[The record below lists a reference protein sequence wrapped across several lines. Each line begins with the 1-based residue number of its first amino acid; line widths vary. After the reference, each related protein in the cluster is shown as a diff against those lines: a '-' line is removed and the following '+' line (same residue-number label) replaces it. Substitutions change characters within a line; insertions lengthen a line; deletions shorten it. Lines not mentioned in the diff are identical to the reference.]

1 MAGRK
6 RQKDRLRAKEHDR
19 FEVGPH
25 VLQATPHA
33 VFRAIARVPADLD
46 WATLRGN
53 VLPIFPRRRPMPPQA
68 LDPIRVSMPPGVL
81 IGFGVDIGP
90 AYVHIHEDLLESWPV
105 TIDGLTQRALA
116 NLRDRTRRARP
127 RDVQA
132 IDLDHVTVRTLQ
144 TRAGWASTLLLL
156 PDELIRIFGEEPQCF
171 IAPMRDVLMSFP
183 AGIDR
188 DYLAEMNEEFA
199 ALDPNALAL
208 EAFLL
213 RDGCLSCE
221 PLLLEPARA

>member
-6 RQKDRLRAKEHDR
+6 RHKERLRPKEYDR

-25 VLQATPHA
+25 MLQATPDA
-33 VFRAIARVPADLD
+33 VFRAIARVPSDLD
-46 WATLRGN
+46 WGTLRDN

-68 LDPIRVSMPPGVL
+68 PDPIRVSMPPGVL

-90 AYVHIHEDLLESWPV
+90 AYVHVHEDLLASWPV
-105 TIDGLTQRALA
+105 TIDGLTQRSLG

-132 IDLDHVTVRTLQ
+132 IDLDHVVIRTLQ

-156 PDELIRIFGEEPQCF
+156 PDELIRIFGDAPQCF

-183 AGIDR
+183 ADVDR

-213 RDGCLSCE
+213 RDGCLTCE